1 MHQGTYTRWS
11 PIPDLDGMR
20 MYCEAVHDDWEGFR
34 LWLMPD
40 DRRGDMLVVSFD
52 TVLSYASTPEWFRL
66 GVIANVDELTFPHV
80 FWTVG
85 SSALVS
91 AFRRDACGTVDDLPI
106 THYAF
111 LTSNDCID
119 VLASAPPRFIHSS
132 Q

>member
-1 MHQGTYTRWS
+1 MHQSTYTRWS
-11 PIPDLDGMR
+11 PIPEFDGRR

-40 DRRGDMLVVSFD
+40 DRRGGMLVVSFD
-52 TVLSYASTPEWFRL
+52 TVLHFANTPERFRL
-66 GVIANVDELTFPHV
+66 GRIDPDGMSLPHA

-85 SSALVS
+85 NSTLVS

-119 VLASAPPRFIHSS
+119 VLASASPKFVNSS
-132 Q
+132 K